1 MVSATRKMAVETS
14 YPHSTCSISS
24 VPSAQ
29 VSKNCHNLDLLKR
42 DTDSGAPFSFCFN
55 LKQHRPFI
63 KGCSAYGKQ
72 VSYYLHLALQV
83 YCPLKG
89 GPAHVAENPHE
100 QVSQARE
107 TLFT

>member
-63 KGCSAYGKQ
+63 KGCSAYGIMANKFLIIFI
-72 VSYYLHLALQV
+72 SHYRYIAL
-83 YCPLKG
+83 
-89 GPAHVAENPHE
+89 
-100 QVSQARE
+100 
-107 TLFT
+107 